1 MGHWYTQTTTAAW
14 ICVAGESISL
24 CVTVV
29 IVWILRTELYWLSG
43 SIRYIAVV
51 GGVGYVA
58 TTGTVVIAVFAVR
71 TPTSTAKIVVLGRT
85 TGTALPTL
93 ITGAIVISVER
104 TGGIVGG
111 ATAVVTVTVV
121 WTCVVVHST
130 TVKIT
135 GTVVILQ

>member
-1 MGHWYTQTTTAAW
+1 M
-14 ICVAGESISL
+14 
-24 CVTVV
+24 
-29 IVWILRTELYWLSG
+29 SG

-85 TGTALPTL
+85 TGTALSAL